1 MPSLGTTQ
9 TSYVALKPVRF
20 DRNYAIGEIIPG
32 GVVDDKRASA
42 LAAMHII
49 TEAPGGAIDAP
60 DMDMASLNPE
70 AAPAKT
76 AASRKRAAAP
86 KEE

>member
-1 MPSLGTTQ
+1 MRGLGTKRKSNYQ
-9 TSYVALKPVRF
+9 LNPLLYDLK
-20 DRNYAIGEIIPG
+20 NENGNIYPG
-32 GVVDDKRASA
+32 GVVDDIRASA